1 MRATEPGNMLLLHR
15 AEEMAKPARKKMT
28 DYRARLRAA
37 GLRPIQIWVPDV
49 RSARLQEEA
58 RRQSRLVSRRKSERD
73 ALDFIE
79 AAADWDSR

>member
-1 MRATEPGNMLLLHR
+1 
-15 AEEMAKPARKKMT
+15 MAKPARRKMS

-49 RSARLQEEA
+49 HSPHLAEEA
-58 RRQSRLVSRRKSERD
+58 KRQSRLASRRKSDRD

-79 AAADWDSR
+79 ATGDWDQTP